1 MGKSLALSSNGLGFD
16 EFMKAIVRVQ
26 PEKTKPMKEKPKSQA
41 KGERARNPRKA

>member
-26 PEKTKPMKEKPKSQA
+26 PEKPKS
-41 KGERARNPRKA
+41 PRKKRHKKQKER

>member
-26 PEKTKPMKEKPKSQA
+26 PEKKIKPKKKPKSQA
-41 KGERARNPRKA
+41 KGRSSTKQPL